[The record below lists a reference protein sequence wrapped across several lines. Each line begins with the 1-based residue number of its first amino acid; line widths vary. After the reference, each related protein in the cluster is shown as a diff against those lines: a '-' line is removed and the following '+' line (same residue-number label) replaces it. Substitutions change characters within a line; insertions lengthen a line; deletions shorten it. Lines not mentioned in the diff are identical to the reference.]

1 MGSGE
6 LQRAERNR
14 GTETRADGARRGE
27 GAGEDRSGRRTHPT
41 PCRRRRRRHGER
53 GERNGAGGTERSGA
67 KGTGCHGTERERN
80 AERTEGE
87 AAARRLPTHST
98 AAAGTGGVPIY
109 MNCSVYAL
117 AAASPP
123 GARRRARRAASASRS
138 GARVRRA
145 APPASPHA
153 TTTRAKPEKRESE
166 TNQPCRV
173 RRPAEPALESGEWK
187 FLFSGKKLHA
197 STKKKKA

>member
-1 MGSGE
+1 MR
-6 LQRAERNR
+6 LQSPVRHCLSP
-14 GTETRADGARRGE
+14 G
-27 GAGEDRSGRRTHPT
+27 GEDRSGRRTHPT

-153 TTTRAKPEKRESE
+153 TTTRANAGE
-166 TNQPCRV
+166 TRANKSTVPRAPARRACPGV
-173 RRPAEPALESGEWK
+173 R
-187 FLFSGKKLHA
+187 
-197 STKKKKA
+197 